1 MGFIFKVDFSSPDPR
16 LFTRDHNRALRA
28 ANEEAAALY
37 HKQHMPDH
45 FKMVGYSQYK
55 FDKRAALYTKRKY
68 RKYHHALPNVFTGN
82 TRREMLA
89 NRTIRATPKGARL
102 IMKIPIVGGTG
113 QFRIKKKMKLRSVA
127 GIVAMT
133 RRIAELESISEFEV
147 ASLAT
152 WRRQRYID
160 LINRHIATGGKLR
173 KRAKG

>member
-1 MGFIFKVDFSSPDPR
+1 MGFIFKADFSAPDPR
-16 LFTRDHNRALRA
+16 LFIRDHNRALRA

-55 FDKRAALYTKRKY
+55 FDKRTAAYAKRKH
-68 RKYHHALPNVFTGN
+68 RKYNHGLPNVLTGK
-82 TRREMLA
+82 TRQEMLQ
-89 NRTIRATPKGARL
+89 NRTIRATPKGANL
-102 IMKIPIVGGTG
+102 IMKVPLVGGTG

-133 RRIAELESISEFEV
+133 RRIAELEAISEFEV